1 MPKKGSPMADNIDKQ
16 FSVKLPNSSSN
27 VHVQLVES
35 RPERVDYKIDLVDP
49 NQAITHVVPKDFYL
63 LPTLHDLWKVA
74 NTLANYRMACVGL
87 VGFVVDGDW
96 NLECQIIVDGKVV
109 GRSSGSLKGTAGS
122 MNFFRFICNFT

>member
-1 MPKKGSPMADNIDKQ
+1 MADNIDKQ

-35 RPERVDYKIDLVDP
+35 RPERVDYKIDLVDS

-63 LPTLHDLWKVA
+63 LPTLHDLWKPA
-74 NTLANYRMACVGL
+74 NALAGYRMACVGL
-87 VGFVVDGDW
+87 VGFVVDGSWD
-96 NLECQIIVDGKVV
+96 LECQIIVDGKVV
-109 GRSSGSLKGTAGS
+109 ARSSGTVTGTAGN